1 MANIGDG
8 FKDIFFAGIGALAIT
23 GEKAKEVVDQLIA
36 KGEITVDQGKQLN
49 SELTR
54 KVGEAATNV
63 RYATLEARMKAMSA
77 EERAEFVAK
86 AAEIADNI
94 NENSGKEAEAQAAD
108 ANEAGGEDP
117 IDVAPEAPASNDGA
131 DQGAPD
137 QQASQQ

>member
-63 RYATLEARMKAMSA
+63 RYATIEARMKAMSA

-94 NENSGKEAEAQAAD
+94 NEKSEKEAEAQAAD

>member
-94 NENSGKEAEAQAAD
+94 NEKSEKEAEAQAAD

>member
-94 NENSGKEAEAQAAD
+94 NENSGKEAEAQAPD

-131 DQGAPD
+131 NQDAPD

>member
-86 AAEIADNI
+86 AAEIAENI
-94 NENSGKEAEAQAAD
+94 NEKSEKEAEAQATD
-108 ANEAGGEDP
+108 ANEADGEEP
-117 IDVAPEAPASNDGA
+117 IDVASETSSSNDAA

>member
-77 EERAEFVAK
+77 EERAAFVAK
-86 AAEIADNI
+86 TAEIAENI
-94 NENSGKEAEAQAAD
+94 NAKSQEEEAEQAAQETQEEGQE
-108 ANEAGGEDP
+108 EASAEEEP
-117 IDVAPEAPASNDGA
+117 IEVVPEVTADEASDR
-131 DQGAPD
+131 
-137 QQASQQ
+137 

>member
-94 NENSGKEAEAQAAD
+94 NENSGKEAEGQAAD